1 MVQIMDRLSK
11 IKNRKDSVFKNCSI
25 IFSSFLIVLFLC
37 LIIFISVK
45 AGEGFHLFGIENILF
60 TINFGQA
67 VDGVPSKF
75 SFWLPFTIS
84 ILTSLIA
91 LIVAVPLGTKTAIFI
106 TFRVNKKYRKTLR
119 IAFEV
124 LSGVPS
130 VIFGLFAINSLGV
143 LFNNL
148 FGINSFSVFTASIML
163 SFMILPTIIA
173 MTINTLESIDR
184 NLLTNPI
191 AMGST
196 KTAAIYKVYKKEANK
211 GILIAVIVALGRSI
225 SESMAVSMILQSGPS
240 NSMFDDGFFE
250 LFNSASQTIGAY
262 ISQNMFADANPEQT
276 RPLLYAFGLLML
288 IFAMILNIIVI
299 IFSRKK
305 KQNSGRMKTFE
316 NKVHNVIMYIPNNMV
331 YLFDLMFFRSKYS
344 RNNISECIDYTKDRI
359 NNHKLRDFYSFYK
372 IFWEWFSIIICFSFL
387 FWIFGD
393 IFVKGVGAS
402 TLPTSSMFMYGQ
414 NQIGQSFLNTLI
426 IILVT
431 LIISFPI
438 CLFIAIFLSE
448 YAKDG
453 KFKKIILFFIDSLG
467 STPSILF
474 GMFGL
479 LFFIET
485 LGLTNT
491 GSTGNSI
498 IAGCLTMVIVII
510 PSFTRILNQSL
521 SNVSKNVRINSYA
534 LGSTKFETIRKLI
547 LPIAFNGIITSIVL
561 TIGRV
566 LSETA
571 PLYLTAGLSS
581 SKKISLNRPGTSL
594 TTQIYGQIF
603 SNTPDSKNIQY
614 EAAFVTI
621 MLVLTLIVIGYVVIP
636 NWKNIISELK
646 DYFYK
651 ILVFTKRK
659 RNV

>member
-1 MVQIMDRLSK
+1 MDKLTQF
-11 IKNRKDSVFKNCSI
+11 KNRKDSIFKNSSI
-25 IFSSFLIVLFLC
+25 VFSLFLIILFLC
-37 LIIFISVK
+37 LIIFISIK
-45 AGEGFHLFGIENILF
+45 AVEGFQLFGIENILF
-60 TINFGQA
+60 TINFGEA
-67 VDGVPSKF
+67 VGDISAKF
-75 SFWLPFTIS
+75 SFWLPFTVS

-106 TFRVNKKYRKTLR
+106 TFRVHKKYRKTLR
-119 IAFEV
+119 IVFEV

-143 LFNNL
+143 LFKSI
-148 FGINSFSVFTASIML
+148 FGINTFSVFTASIML

-240 NSMFDDGFFE
+240 DAMFDNGFFA
-250 LFNSASQTIGAY
+250 LFNSASQTIGAF

-305 KQNSGRMKTFE
+305 KQNSGKMKTFE
-316 NKVHNVIMYIPNNMV
+316 NKFYNIFMFIPNQIV
-331 YLFDLMFFRSKYS
+331 YLFDSIFFRSKFS
-344 RNNISECIDYTKDRI
+344 RKNINECIDYTKDRI
-359 NNHKLRDFYSFYK
+359 NNHKFRDFYSYYK
-372 IFWEWFSIIICFSFL
+372 IFWEWFAIIICFSFL

-393 IFVKGVGAS
+393 IFVKGFSATNS
-402 TLPTSSMFMYGQ
+402 PSSSMFLYGQ
-414 NQIGQSFLNTLI
+414 NQVGQSFLNTLI
-426 IILVT
+426 IIVVT
-431 LIISFPI
+431 LFISFPI
-438 CLFIAIFLSE
+438 CLFIAIFLNE
-448 YAKDG
+448 YSREG
-453 KFKKIILFFIDSLG
+453 KFKKVILFFIDSLG

-521 SNVSKNVRINSYA
+521 TNVPKNIRINAYA
-534 LGSTKFETIRKLI
+534 LGSTKFETIKKLI

-581 SKKISLNRPGTSL
+581 SKKISLSRPGTSL

-621 MLVLTLIVIGYVVIP
+621 ILVLSLIIIGYVIIP
-636 NWKNIISELK
+636 NWKNIMNELK
-646 DYFYK
+646 EYYYK
-651 ILVFTKRK
+651 ISFYFK
-659 RNV
+659 RNKNV

>member
-1 MVQIMDRLSK
+1 MNKLIQT
-11 IKNRKDSVFKNCSI
+11 KNRKDSIFKNSSI
-25 IFSSFLIVLFLC
+25 LFSLFLIILFLC
-37 LIIFISVK
+37 LIIFISIK
-45 AGEGFHLFGIENILF
+45 AVEGFELFGIENILF

-67 VDGVPSKF
+67 VGDIPAKF
-75 SFWLPFTIS
+75 SFWLPFTVS

-106 TFRVNKKYRKTLR
+106 TFRVNKKYRKTFR

-143 LFNNL
+143 LFKTV
-148 FGINSFSVFTASIML
+148 FGINTFSVFTASIML

-240 NSMFDDGFFE
+240 DAMFDNGFFE
-250 LFNSASQTIGAY
+250 LFNSASQTIGAF

-276 RPLLYAFGLLML
+276 RPLLYSFGLLML

-299 IFSRKK
+299 TFSRKK
-305 KQNSGRMKTFE
+305 KQNSGKMKIFE
-316 NKVHNVIMYIPNNMV
+316 NRLHSILMFIPNQIV
-331 YLFDLMFFRSKYS
+331 YLFDSIFFRSKFS
-344 RNNISECIDYTKDRI
+344 RKDINECIDYTKDRI
-359 NNHKLRDFYSFYK
+359 NNHKIRDFYSYYK
-372 IFWEWFSIIICFSFL
+372 IVLEWISIIICFSFL

-393 IFVKGVGAS
+393 IFVKGFSATNS
-402 TLPTSSMFMYGQ
+402 PSSSMFLYGQ
-414 NQIGQSFLNTLI
+414 NQVGQSFLNTLI
-426 IILVT
+426 IIVVT
-431 LIISFPI
+431 LFISFPI
-438 CLFIAIFLSE
+438 CLFIAIFLNE
-448 YAKDG
+448 YSRDG
-453 KFKKIILFFIDSLG
+453 KFKKTILFFIDSLG

-521 SNVSKNVRINSYA
+521 SNVSKNIRINAYA

-621 MLVLTLIVIGYVVIP
+621 ILVLALIIIGYVIIP
-636 NWKNIISELK
+636 NWKNIMNEIKE
-646 DYFYK
+646 YYYK
-651 ILVFTKRK
+651 ILFYVK
-659 RNV
+659 RNKNV

>member
-1 MVQIMDRLSK
+1 MNKLTQ
-11 IKNRKDSVFKNCSI
+11 IKNRKDSVFKNSSI
-25 IFSSFLIVLFLC
+25 IFSLFLIILFAC
-37 LIIFISVK
+37 LIIFISIK
-45 AGEGFHLFGIENILF
+45 AVEGFELFGIENILF
-60 TINFGQA
+60 TINFGQVSGDVA
-67 VDGVPSKF
+67 KF
-75 SFWLPFTIS
+75 SFWLPFTVS

-106 TFRVNKKYRKTLR
+106 TFRIHKKYRKTFR

-124 LSGVPS
+124 LSGIPS

-143 LFNNL
+143 LFNNI
-148 FGINSFSVFTASIML
+148 FGINTFSVFTASIML

-240 NSMFDDGFFE
+240 NSMFDNGFFE
-250 LFNSASQTIGAY
+250 LFNSASQTIGAF

-288 IFAMILNIIVI
+288 IFSMILNIIVVV
-299 IFSRKK
+299 FSRKK
-305 KQNSGRMKTFE
+305 KQNSGKIKAFE
-316 NKVHNVIMYIPNNMV
+316 NRFHSFIMFIPNHLI
-331 YLFDLMFFRSKYS
+331 YLFDSIFFRSKFS
-344 RNNISECIDYTKDRI
+344 RKNINECIDYTKDRI
-359 NNHKLRDFYSFYK
+359 NNHKLRDFYSWYK
-372 IFWEWFSIIICFSFL
+372 MFLEWFALVICFSFL

-393 IFVKGVGAS
+393 IFVKGLSAANS
-402 TLPTSSMFMYGQ
+402 PSSSMFLYGQ
-414 NQIGQSFLNTLI
+414 NQVGQSFLNTLI

-431 LIISFPI
+431 LFISFPI

-448 YAKDG
+448 YSRDG
-453 KFKKIILFFIDSLG
+453 KLKKTILFFIDSLG

-498 IAGCLTMVIVII
+498 ISGCLTMVIVII
-510 PSFTRILNQSL
+510 PSFTRILNHSL
-521 SNVSKNVRINSYA
+521 VNVSKNIRINAYA

-581 SKKISLNRPGTSL
+581 SKKISLSRPGTSL

-621 MLVLTLIVIGYVVIP
+621 ILVLALIIIGYVIIP
-636 NWKNIISELK
+636 NWNNIINELK
-646 DYFYK
+646 ELYYK
-651 ILVFTKRK
+651 ILFYVK
-659 RNV
+659 RNKSV

>member
-1 MVQIMDRLSK
+1 MNKLTQV
-11 IKNRKDSVFKNCSI
+11 KNRKDSIFKNSSI
-25 IFSSFLIVLFLC
+25 IFSLFLIILFMC
-37 LIIFISVK
+37 LIIFISIK
-45 AGEGFHLFGIENILF
+45 AVEGFQLFGIENILF

-67 VDGVPSKF
+67 VGDVPAKF
-75 SFWLPFTIS
+75 SFWLPFTVS

-106 TFRVNKKYRKTLR
+106 TFRVNKKYRKTFR

-143 LFNNL
+143 LFKTV
-148 FGINSFSVFTASIML
+148 FGINTFSVFTASIML

-240 NSMFDDGFFE
+240 DAMFDNGFFE
-250 LFNSASQTIGAY
+250 LFNSASQTIGAF

-299 IFSRKK
+299 TFSRKK
-305 KQNSGRMKTFE
+305 KQNSGKMKVFE
-316 NKVHNVIMYIPNNMV
+316 NRLHSIIMFIPNQIV
-331 YLFDLMFFRSKYS
+331 YLFDSIFFRSKFS
-344 RNNISECIDYTKDRI
+344 RKDINECIDYTKDRI
-359 NNHKLRDFYSFYK
+359 NNHKIRDFYSYYK
-372 IFWEWFSIIICFSFL
+372 IVLEWFAVIICFSFL

-393 IFVKGVGAS
+393 IFVKGFSATNS
-402 TLPTSSMFMYGQ
+402 PSSSMFLYGQ
-414 NQIGQSFLNTLI
+414 NQVGQSFLNTLI
-426 IILVT
+426 IIVVT
-431 LIISFPI
+431 LFISFPI
-438 CLFIAIFLSE
+438 CLFIAIFLNE
-448 YAKDG
+448 YSRDG

-510 PSFTRILNQSL
+510 PSFTRILNHSL
-521 SNVSKNVRINSYA
+521 ANVSKNIRINAYA

-581 SKKISLNRPGTSL
+581 SKKISLSRPGTSL
-594 TTQIYGQIF
+594 TTQIYSQIF

-621 MLVLTLIVIGYVVIP
+621 ILVLALIIIGYVIIP
-636 NWKNIISELK
+636 NWKNIVNELK
-646 DYFYK
+646 EYYYK
-651 ILVFTKRK
+651 ILVYVK
-659 RNV
+659 RNKNV